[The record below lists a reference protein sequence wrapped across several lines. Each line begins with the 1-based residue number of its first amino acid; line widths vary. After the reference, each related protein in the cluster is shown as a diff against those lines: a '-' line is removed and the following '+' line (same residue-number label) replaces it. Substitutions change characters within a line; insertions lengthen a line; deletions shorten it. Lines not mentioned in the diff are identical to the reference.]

1 MIPRKPHW
9 LKKELFQYSAFSED
23 EKELFDRE
31 PTVCVQAKCPNRGE
45 CFSNKTAAFLLLGTQ
60 CTRRCK
66 FCGISVLKT
75 ESYGKLDVEEPIRI
89 AKLVEKLQL
98 EYLVLTSVT
107 RDDLPDGG
115 ASVFVECIKKAKK
128 VNDKLK
134 IEILVPDFKG
144 DEDSLKMVL
153 DCDIDVF
160 NHNIETVRRLFSQ
173 IKSVEASFDRSL
185 KILYS
190 AAQYRPDILIKS
202 GFMVGLGENEIEVTD
217 LFKELADNKVKA
229 VTVGQYLMPN
239 VTAFPVKKYIEDYD
253 FYVRTG
259 KSAGI
264 PFVEAGAFVRSSFR
278 AFQMFDN
285 YKKYKN

>member
-1 MIPRKPHW
+1 MIPRKPQW

-23 EKELFDRE
+23 EKKIFDRE

-60 CTRRCK
+60 CSRRCK
-66 FCGISVLKT
+66 FCGISVLKP
-75 ESYGKLDVEEPIRI
+75 EDYGKLDVEEPTRI
-89 AKLVEKLQL
+89 ANLVEKLQL

-115 ASVFVECIKKAKK
+115 ASIFVECIKKAKK
-128 VNDKLK
+128 VNEKLK
-134 IEILVPDFKG
+134 IEILIPDFMG
-144 DEDSLKMVL
+144 NENSLKMVL
-153 DCDIDVF
+153 DSDIDVF

-173 IKSVEASFDRSL
+173 VKSCEASFDRSL
-185 KILYS
+185 EILCL
-190 AAQYRPDILIKS
+190 AAKSRPDILVKS
-202 GFMVGLGENEIEVTD
+202 GFMVGFGENEIEVTD
-217 LFKELADNKVKA
+217 LFKELADNKVRA

-239 VTAFPVKKYIEDYD
+239 ALAFPVKKYIEDYD
-253 FYVRTG
+253 FYVKVG

-285 YKKYKN
+285 YKKYGF

>member
-1 MIPRKPHW
+1 MIPRKPQW

-23 EKELFDRE
+23 EKKIFDRE

-45 CFSNKTAAFLLLGTQ
+45 CFANKTAAFLLLGAL

-66 FCGISVLKT
+66 FCGISILGA
-75 ESYGKLDVEEPIRI
+75 ESFGKLDIEEPTRI
-89 AKLVEKLQL
+89 ANLVEKLQL

-107 RDDLPDGG
+107 RDDLSDGG
-115 ASVFVECIKKAKK
+115 ASIFVESIKKAKK

-285 YKKYKN
+285 YKKI